1 MMKDGKMGLF
11 SCVALIISACVG
23 SAIFSISGM
32 TVYMAGG
39 SAILSWVIAALI
51 FCAYGML
58 LAELAVRYPDSGGIY
73 VFPKRAFSGAMGS
86 FWGLVSAWGYIVS
99 NIIAV
104 GFSAIYVG
112 EYLCAGFPG
121 VRTMLDGV
129 IPGLSADEIIS
140 LISLVLSATVILSG
154 PKRSQFIQNI
164 LSMLLA
170 ATLLLYCGFAFF
182 GGGFE
187 VSNFHGFF
195 TSGAGK
201 GTGFISAVPLAMVAY
216 GGCVV
221 VSFMASEVRNP
232 SRNVP
237 VSLFLGLGAVALIYA
252 AVIASIAGTLPIE
265 VLDGDV
271 SLRFIP
277 LFASISNGTLSS
289 YGWMAR
295 LVSICGVLALLTTIT
310 ALLRVN
316 ARAVQAISAE
326 GYFPDFL
333 ATENR
338 RGVLSVT
345 IIILTVIAACLCL
358 FPQWTVQM
366 ITLGAVLNI
375 ASMTIT
381 CLSFIMAR
389 RHRSHSGGFMAPAG
403 GFLAVT
409 LIVLF
414 WVCYVPD
421 VLNGG
426 NMMWL
431 FTAVVYVIALTVW
444 LAGRK
449 RSRRRLHG
457 LVVHGKGRGH
467 LHSMPTANL
476 KPFRGQDLPGFGVW
490 SVKVF
495 YAGKYYR
502 GLSNVGLRP
511 SDDDSPIPSVETL
524 IFDFDED
531 IYGKKITLEFEKFIR
546 PTRKF
551 SNLDELRT
559 QIELDIKGA
568 GEMTC

>member
-11 SCVALIISACVG
+11 SCVALIIGACVG

-73 VFPKRAFSGAMGS
+73 VFPKRAFSGAGGS
-86 FWGLVSAWGYIVS
+86 FWGLVSGWGYIVS

-112 EYLCAGFPG
+112 EYLCAGFPALAG
-121 VRTMLDGV
+121 IFSGV
-129 IPGLSADEIIS
+129 IPGLGADEIIA
-140 LISLVLSATVILSG
+140 LLSLVFCAAVILSG
-154 PKRSQFIQNI
+154 PKRSQLIQNL
-164 LSMLLA
+164 LSILLA

-182 GGGFE
+182 GGHFAPE
-187 VSNFHGFF
+187 NFSGFF
-195 TSGAGK
+195 TSGASR

-237 VSLFLGLGAVALIYA
+237 MSLFVGLGVVALIYA
-252 AVIASIAGTLPIE
+252 SVIAAIAGTLP
-265 VLDGDV
+265 LDVMNDTA
-271 SLRFIP
+271 LRFIP
-277 LFASISNGTLSS
+277 LFASISDGSLAEF
-289 YGWMAR
+289 GWMAR
-295 LVSICGVLALLTTIT
+295 VVSVCGVLALLTTIT

-333 ATENR
+333 STENL

-345 IIILTVIAACLCL
+345 VIILTLMAGVLCL

-366 ITLGAVLNI
+366 ISLGAVLNI

-381 CLSFIMAR
+381 CLSFVFAR
-389 RHRSHSGGFMAPAG
+389 KHRPDSGGFMAPAG
-403 GFLAVT
+403 VFMAVA
-409 LIVLF
+409 LIVVF

-421 VLNGG
+421 VFSGG
-426 NMMWL
+426 SVIWL
-431 FTAVVYVIALTVW
+431 FTLAVYAFVFFFW
-444 LAGRK
+444 LSGRNRAG
-449 RSRRRLHG
+449 RRLHG

-476 KPFRGQDLPGFGVW
+476 KPFRGQNLPDFGVW

-495 YAGKYYR
+495 YAGRYYR

-511 SDDDSPIPSVETL
+511 SDDDSPVPTVETL
-524 IFDFDED
+524 IFDFNED
-531 IYGKKITLEFEKFIR
+531 IYGKKITVEFERYIR

-551 SNLDELRT
+551 ANLDELRL
-559 QIELDIKGA
+559 QIEQDINQIKSL
-568 GEMTC
+568 TL

>member
-1 MMKDGKMGLF
+1 MKDGKMGLF
-11 SCVALIISACVG
+11 SCVALIIGACVG

-39 SAILSWVIAALI
+39 SAILSWIIAALI

-73 VFPKRAFSGAMGS
+73 VFPKRAFSGGKGS
-86 FWGLVSAWGYIVS
+86 FWGLISGWGYVVS

-121 VRTMLDGV
+121 LAGMLDGV
-129 IPGLSADEIIS
+129 IPGLGADEIIA
-140 LISLVLSATVILSG
+140 LLSLVFSAAVILSG
-154 PKRSQFIQNI
+154 PKRSQLIQNT
-164 LSMLLA
+164 LSILLA

-182 GGGFE
+182 GGGFATE
-187 VSNFHGFF
+187 NFSGFF
-195 TSGAGK
+195 ISGASK

-232 SRNVP
+232 SRNLP
-237 VSLFLGLGAVALIYA
+237 ASLFIGLGVVALIYA
-252 AVIASIAGTLPIE
+252 SVIAAIAGTLPLA
-265 VLDGDV
+265 VLDNS

-277 LFASISNGTLSS
+277 LFASISDGSLVE

-295 LVSICGVLALLTTIT
+295 LVSVCGVLALLTTIT
-310 ALLRVN
+310 ALIRVN

-333 ATENR
+333 STENL
-338 RGVLSVT
+338 RGVLSITV
-345 IIILTVIAACLCL
+345 IILTLIAAVLCL

-381 CLSFIMAR
+381 CLSFIFAR
-389 RHRSHSGGFMAPAG
+389 RHRPESGGFMAPAG
-403 GFLAVT
+403 MFLAVA
-409 LIVLF
+409 LIVVF
-414 WVCYVPD
+414 WVCYIPD
-421 VLNGG
+421 VLSGG
-426 NMMWL
+426 NMLWL
-431 FTAVVYVIALTVW
+431 FTFGVYALAIVFW
-444 LAGRK
+444 FAGRS
-449 RSRRRLHG
+449 RARRRLHG

-476 KPFRGQDLPGFGVW
+476 KPFRGQDLPEFGVW

-495 YAGKYYR
+495 YAGRYYK

-511 SDDDSPIPSVETL
+511 SDDDSPVPTVETL

-531 IYGKKITLEFEKFIR
+531 IYGKRITVEFGRFIR

-551 SNLDELRT
+551 ANLDELRL
-559 QIELDIKGA
+559 QIELDINQIKN
-568 GEMTC
+568 E